1 MTERAPWDMCE
12 GEPGDSFEL
21 FSNWCNEPGQSLSA
35 FADSLGLSRS
45 SVVRM
50 AATWRWRP
58 RKAALVYHLH
68 REGIAAMEHEARD
81 MGREVARHLGDLVDL
96 AGESIRKA
104 LADGRHL
111 SARDALAVLTEAAKQ
126 VQLGANLPT
135 QIVDVRGADP
145 AKLAAAEAM
154 LESIE
159 QDEADRAARRGAN

>member
-1 MTERAPWDMCE
+1 MAE
-12 GEPGDSFEL
+12 GEPSDSFEL
-21 FSNWCNEPGQSLSA
+21 FSRWCNEPGQSLSA
-35 FADSLGLSRS
+35 FADSYQLNRT
-45 SVVRM
+45 SVARM

-68 REGIAAMEHEARD
+68 REGITAMEHEARD
-81 MGREVARHLGDLVDL
+81 MGREVARHLSDLVDL
-96 AGESIRKA
+96 AGESIREQ
-104 LADGRHL
+104 LAAGRHL
-111 SARDALAVLTEAAKQ
+111 SPRDALAVLAEAAKQ

-159 QDEADRAARRGAN
+159 QDEADAAARKRVN